1 MHSMP
6 PRWEKAPVLFE
17 ASVRTIS
24 AWRCFACN
32 PKKEQAIIFP
42 KTATMQTTLAVRK
55 TLAWTR
61 PGTCGIWDTKTTCSQ
76 SGFRP
81 RMKAAAFPDG
91 MTNCPEILTERLPV
105 RNEKRTA
112 LCAVLFSFRI
122 GPVAKI
128 QHPPGL
134 LYVQQEPGIALNV
147 PERQIAHHC
156 MCNLL
161 IHLCMRRKMQRFP
174 GHDSSG

>member
-1 MHSMP
+1 MHGMP

-61 PGTCGIWDTKTTCSQ
+61 PGTCGIWDTKTTCPQ

-91 MTNCPEILTERLPV
+91 MMNCPEILTERLPV
-105 RNEKRTA
+105 RNKKDGAVRRPFFISYWAGCKGPAPARPA
-112 LCAVLFSFRI
+112 LRSTGTRHCAECSGKADRPPLHVQPFDSPVHAAKNAAFS
-122 GPVAKI
+122 G
-128 QHPPGL
+128 
-134 LYVQQEPGIALNV
+134 
-147 PERQIAHHC
+147 
-156 MCNLL
+156 
-161 IHLCMRRKMQRFP
+161 
-174 GHDSSG
+174 S